1 MIDQNVMGIA
11 DELIESVY
19 KVAKELSKEQWSFL
33 NSRIEMLY
41 QKEAAKV
48 RLDSSDSDI
57 GILKALM
64 K

>member
-11 DELIESVY
+11 DELIEIVY
-19 KVAKELSKEQWSFL
+19 MVAKELSKEQWSFL

-57 GILKALM
+57 GVLKALM